1 MGVTTMKQFIWVC
14 DVEYAELVEEHAC
27 VARNEQEFKNMIRN
41 LLYCEE
47 EQIRNVRKMQG
58 VR

>member
-1 MGVTTMKQFIWVC
+1 MKSFIWVC
-14 DVEYAELVEEHAC
+14 DVRYGEVAEEHAC
-27 VARNEQEFKNMIRN
+27 VARSEQEFKAMIRN

-47 EQIRNVRKMQG
+47 EQIRNIRKMQG

>member
-1 MGVTTMKQFIWVC
+1 MKQFIWVC

-27 VARNEQEFKNMIRN
+27 VARNEQEFKAMIRN

-47 EQIRNVRKMQG
+47 EQIRNVRKMQS